1 MAARYTKGVP
11 DYVYFVG
18 DNDSEWIQGPFVKP
32 RPGCR
37 KFKLTEV
44 PMDTPTK
51 GMVIDLTAQA
61 KFIDL
66 TPIEQRA

>member
-1 MAARYTKGVP
+1 MASRYTKGIP

-18 DNDSEWIQGPFVKP
+18 DNDSEWVQGPFVKP

-44 PMDTPTK
+44 PMEPITK
-51 GMVIDLTAQA
+51 GRTIDLVAAT

-66 TPIEQRA
+66 TPKEQRA

>member
-1 MAARYTKGVP
+1 MAARYTKGLP

-18 DNDSEWIQGPFVKP
+18 DKDSEWVQGPFVKP

-44 PMDTPTK
+44 PMDNIPKAKT
-51 GMVIDLTAQA
+51 IDLIAAA

-66 TPIEQRA
+66 TPKEQRA